1 MFKNTL
7 ILTLLILLSF
17 PSYAEDKALSRIQKN
32 QEINCGVYVLGSIFS
47 YSPDGKPQ
55 GFTADLFDE
64 ISLRTGL
71 KVRYSEISSFGT
83 LFEDLKTG
91 HFDMICSP
99 LLLIPATAMKGIPG
113 AFISEDPINI
123 YADAS
128 ADLSKIKSLDQLND
142 EKYKFVGMDGELG
155 GIYVPKLF
163 PKAKLNLLPLGS
175 AAANMPMEV
184 HTKKANFLIFSSLAF
199 KAYDLQN
206 PNKLKQV
213 TNSSLMNSSVRL
225 FFPEGN
231 DTLRA
236 NMDAIIE
243 DMKRDGTLDKM
254 LMKNGLT
261 SD

>member
-17 PSYAEDKALSRIQKN
+17 PSYAEDRALARIQKN

-71 KVRYSEISSFGT
+71 KVKYSEISSFGT

-123 YADAS
+123 YGD
-128 ADLSKIKSLDQLND
+128 SKEDYSHITSLDQLND

-155 GIYVPKLF
+155 GLYVPQIF
-163 PKAKLNLLPLGS
+163 PKAKLNLLPLGTPPS
-175 AAANMPMEV
+175 NMLMEV

-199 KAYDLQN
+199 KAYDFQN
-206 PNKLKQV
+206 PGKIKQI
-213 TNSSLMNSSVRL
+213 TNQSMQNSSIRL
-225 FFPEGN
+225 FFPEGSE
-231 DTLRA
+231 TLRA

-243 DMKRDGTLDKM
+243 DMKRDGTLDNLLK
-254 LMKNGLT
+254 KNGLV
-261 SD
+261 S